1 MTVKNVYCP
10 IDDISTF
17 CSVVCEDF
25 SDDMALVKADTSDYV
40 VEKKVM
46 FDTQAQCDEYIK
58 SHCELIAAKTL
69 SQVETLPD
77 LLAYLLASEM
87 RHNENRMEVATLIS
101 AASVYTQIDMYEY
114 LREYL
119 KHQEKSTK

>member
-10 IDDISTF
+10 INDIATF

-25 SDDMALVKADTSDYV
+25 SDDMALVKADIKDYV
-40 VEKKVM
+40 VEKKLM
-46 FDTQAQCDEYIK
+46 FETQAQCDEYIK
-58 SHCELIAAKTL
+58 THCELIAAKTL
-69 SQVETLPD
+69 AQVETLPD

-101 AASVYTQIDMYEY
+101 AASVYTQMDMYEY

>member
-1 MTVKNVYCP
+1 MVQNVYCP
-10 IDDISTF
+10 INDESVF

-25 SDDMALVKADTSDYV
+25 SDDMALVKADIRDYV
-40 VEKKVM
+40 VKKNLM
-46 FDTQAQCDEYIK
+46 FETKAECDEYIRV
-58 SHCELIAAKTL
+58 HCEMIAAKTL

-87 RHNENRMEVATLIS
+87 RHNKNRMEVATLIS
-101 AASVYTQIDMYEY
+101 AASVYTQMDMYEY

-119 KHQEKSTK
+119 KHQENPTK

>member
-10 IDDISTF
+10 IDDITTF

-25 SDDMALVKADTSDYV
+25 SEDMALVKADIKDYV
-40 VEKKVM
+40 VEKKLM
-46 FDTQAQCDEYIK
+46 FETQAQCDEYIK
-58 SHCELIAAKTL
+58 THCELIAAKTL
-69 SQVETLPD
+69 AQVETLPA

-119 KHQEKSTK
+119 KHQENSTK

>member
-40 VEKKVM
+40 VDKKTM
-46 FDTQAQCDEYIK
+46 FETQAQCDEYIRT
-58 SHCELIAAKTL
+58 HCEMIAAKTMEK
-69 SQVETLPD
+69 VDTLPD
-77 LLAYLLASEM
+77 LLAYLLSHEM
-87 RHNENRMEVATLIS
+87 QHNENRMEVATLIT
-101 AASVYTQIDMYEY
+101 AASAYLQIDMYD
-114 LREYL
+114 YL
-119 KHQEKSTK
+119 KNYIKKQEKSN

>member
-1 MTVKNVYCP
+1 MQNVFCP
-10 IDDISTF
+10 IDDT
-17 CSVVCEDF
+17 SVYCTVICDDF
-25 SDDMALVKADTSDYV
+25 SEDMALVKNEINDYV
-40 VEKKVM
+40 VKKELM
-46 FDTQAQCDEYIK
+46 FENKEQCDEYIRA
-58 SHCELIAAKTL
+58 HCEMVAAKTMEK
-69 SQVETLPD
+69 VDTLPD

>member
-1 MTVKNVYCP
+1 MVQNVYCP
-10 IDDISTF
+10 INDESVF

-25 SDDMALVKADTSDYV
+25 SDDMSLVKADIRDYV
-40 VEKKVM
+40 VKKNLMFETKEK
-46 FDTQAQCDEYIK
+46 CDEYIRA
-58 SHCELIAAKTL
+58 HCEMIAAKTL

-101 AASVYTQIDMYEY
+101 AASVYTQMDMYEY

-119 KHQEKSTK
+119 KHQEKPTK

>member
-1 MTVKNVYCP
+1 MVQNVYCP
-10 IDDISTF
+10 INDESVF

-25 SDDMALVKADTSDYV
+25 SDDMALVKADIRDYV
-40 VEKKVM
+40 VKKDLMFENKEK
-46 FDTQAQCDEYIK
+46 CDEYIRV
-58 SHCELIAAKTL
+58 HCEMIAAKTL

-101 AASVYTQIDMYEY
+101 AASVYTQMDMYEY

-119 KHQEKSTK
+119 KHQEKPTK